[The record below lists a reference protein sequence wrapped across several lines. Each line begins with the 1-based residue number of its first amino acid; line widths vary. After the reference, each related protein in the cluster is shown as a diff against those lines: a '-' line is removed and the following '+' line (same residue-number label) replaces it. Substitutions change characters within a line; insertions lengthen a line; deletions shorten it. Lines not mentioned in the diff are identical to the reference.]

1 MADATADASADAPP
15 AMSDAQAE
23 TLRVVVGNLRRCL
36 PDPSARDVHDA
47 IAEHDGAMAA
57 WATAGRVK
65 KLCTKMNKELRNA
78 GSSRVGDEP
87 DETDGP
93 ILVEALPPWPSTT
106 TCPVFLHLA
115 ARGDSRV
122 FFPHEHHEYVA
133 GEDASRL
140 TVGAAFR
147 RSLAEAA
154 RLFDAR
160 VKMWRLIT
168 HTATHG
174 HTGDTRGA
182 DDTATHTDDDDDDA
196 THRAT
201 ELVVVC
207 KAAKALAS
215 RENGTVDRA
224 RCVFEVAFTFGDAG
238 KNAHK
243 RLLEKPLAENAGAI
257 GEIRLVREARDVWL
271 AHLKRNRHYEDKY
284 GEGKESSP
292 ERRREWWDE
301 NVARRARDA
310 RRFAP
315 SPRTQT
321 WESSY
326 VVTPNPEWFR

>member
-1 MADATADASADAPP
+1 MADASADAPP

-65 KLCTKMNKELRNA
+65 KLCTKMNKELKGR

-93 ILVEALPPWPSTT
+93 VLVEALPSWPSTT
-106 TCPVFLHLA
+106 RCSVFLHLA

-122 FFPHEHHEYVA
+122 FFPHEHHERVA
-133 GEDASRL
+133 GEDVSRVS
-140 TVGAAFR
+140 VGAAFR

-168 HTATHG
+168 HVDVSKDSKDSKESTH
-174 HTGDTRGA
+174 
-182 DDTATHTDDDDDDA
+182 
-196 THRAT
+196 T

-207 KAAKALAS
+207 KAAKALEK
-215 RENGTVDRA
+215 RRNENGASERDDASTTTSRA
-224 RCVFEVAFTFGDAG
+224 RCVFEVAFTMGDAG

-243 RLLEKPLAENAGAI
+243 RLMEKPLAENAGAI
-257 GEIRLVREARDVWL
+257 GEIRLINAARDVWL

-284 GEGKESSP
+284 GEGKESSSG
-292 ERRREWWDE
+292 EEWRREWWDE
-301 NVARRARDA
+301 NVAACATRAA
-310 RRFAP
+310 AP

-321 WESSY
+321 WETSY

>member
-1 MADATADASADAPP
+1 MAEPSADAPP

-23 TLRVVVGNLRRCL
+23 TLRGVVSSLRRCL

-65 KLCTKMNKELRNA
+65 KLCTKMNKELKGR

-93 ILVEALPPWPSTT
+93 VLVEALPSWPSTT
-106 TCPVFLHLA
+106 RCSVFLHLA

-122 FFPHEHHEYVA
+122 FFPHEHHERVA
-133 GEDASRL
+133 GEDVARVS
-140 TVGAAFR
+140 VGAAFR

-168 HTATHG
+168 HVDVSKDSKDSKESTH
-174 HTGDTRGA
+174 
-182 DDTATHTDDDDDDA
+182 
-196 THRAT
+196 T

-207 KAAKALAS
+207 KAAKALEK
-215 RENGTVDRA
+215 RRNENGASPSERDDASTTTTSRA
-224 RCVFEVAFTFGDAG
+224 RCVFEVAFTIGDAT

-243 RLLEKPLAENAGAI
+243 RLMEKPLAENAGAI
-257 GEIRLVREARDVWL
+257 GEIRLSNAARDVWL

-284 GEGKESSP
+284 GEGKESSSG
-292 ERRREWWDE
+292 EEWRREWWDE
-301 NVARRARDA
+301 NVAARATRDDA
-310 RRFAP
+310 AP
-315 SPRTQT
+315 RARTQT
-321 WESSY
+321 WETSY

>member
-122 FFPHEHHEYVA
+122 FFPHEHHERVA
-133 GEDASRL
+133 GEDASRVA
-140 TVGAAFR
+140 VGAAFR

-168 HTATHG
+168 HVDVGHSDTVSKDSKDVTH
-174 HTGDTRGA
+174 
-182 DDTATHTDDDDDDA
+182 
-196 THRAT
+196 T

-215 RENGTVDRA
+215 RENGPVDRA

>member
-1 MADATADASADAPP
+1 MADASADAPP

-47 IAEHDGAMAA
+47 IAKHDGAMAA

-65 KLCTKMNKELRNA
+65 KLCTKMNKELKGR

-93 ILVEALPPWPSTT
+93 VLVEALPSWPSTT
-106 TCPVFLHLA
+106 RCSVFLHLA

-122 FFPHEHHEYVA
+122 FFPHEHHERVA
-133 GEDASRL
+133 GEDVARVS
-140 TVGAAFR
+140 VGAEFR

-168 HTATHG
+168 HVDVSKDSKDSKDSTH
-174 HTGDTRGA
+174 
-182 DDTATHTDDDDDDA
+182 
-196 THRAT
+196 T

-207 KAAKALAS
+207 KAAKVLEK
-215 RENGTVDRA
+215 RRNENGASPSERDDASTTTSRA
-224 RCVFEVAFTFGDAG
+224 RCVFEVAFTIGDAT

-257 GEIRLVREARDVWL
+257 GEIRLSNAARDVWL

-284 GEGKESSP
+284 GKESGKESSSG
-292 ERRREWWDE
+292 EEWRREWWDE
-301 NVARRARDA
+301 NVQKAARATRDA
-310 RRFAP
+310 AP
-315 SPRTQT
+315 RARTQT
-321 WESSY
+321 WETSY